1 MHDMVRSCTRDDLA
15 AFCANE
21 TPLHEMEVANKH
33 AKSRKVFCVHVHTSR
48 PTAKYLKTEGGVAT
62 PAVTPNARAVTVVLR
77 CSEIGEL

>member
-1 MHDMVRSCTRDDLA
+1 MPSLGK
-15 AFCANE
+15 F
-21 TPLHEMEVANKH
+21 
-33 AKSRKVFCVHVHTSR
+33 FCVHVHTSR